1 MNKYS
6 FFLKHRLKLSDLPK
20 HSSLSV
26 HRVPELKYSTINNL
40 YGSSWKQ
47 IGHLLG
53 SLPWNFRYLPSGA
66 CVYIQNERRY
76 IQEGNN
82 STLRWLSKMAALKAA
97 CTKETELRDDFEKA
111 FHLIMDELTQQ
122 KYENNEIKAAIS
134 WLQEVMEYN
143 VQGGKKARGLAVV
156 VTFSTLYGDVAD
168 STLLDKAFVLGWCI
182 EMLQAF
188 FLVNDDIMDQSTTRR
203 GKECWYRKAGLGA
216 VNDAIMIEIAI
227 YKILKDH
234 FEALPCYKQIVEE
247 FRETTWRTSL
257 GQCLDLK
264 SSPEGHPDWDLF
276 TQERYETTVKY
287 KTTWYTFCLPIHL
300 AFILG
305 EYDFS
310 GYKDLDDI
318 LIKMG
323 YYFQVQDDYLDCF
336 GDPLVTGKYGS
347 DIEDGK
353 CTWLIL
359 EALKAATDDDTK
371 KILKD
376 NYGRN
381 SPDSSSVVKKVYQ
394 GLNIPER
401 YKKFESEIYQEI
413 QDMIQ
418 RIQPIHAKCVPVLLS
433 ILGKLHQRNK

>member
-6 FFLKHRLKLSDLPK
+6 FFLKHRLKLSNHANHP
-20 HSSLSV
+20 SLSA
-26 HRVPELKYSTINNL
+26 RSVPILKYSTINKFF
-40 YGSSWKQ
+40 GVVTQ

-53 SLPWNFRYLPSGA
+53 APARNFRYLPSGT
-66 CVYIQNERRY
+66 CVYIQNERCY
-76 IQEGNN
+76 IQERNN

-111 FHLIMDELTQQ
+111 FHMIIDELVQQ
-122 KYENNEIKAAIS
+122 KYENSEIKAAVS

-143 VQGGKKARGLAVV
+143 IQGGKKARGLALV
-156 VTFSTLYGDVAD
+156 VTFSTLYGDIAD
-168 STLLDKAFVLGWCI
+168 PALLDKAFVLGWCV

-188 FLVNDDIMDQSTTRR
+188 FLVQDDIMDQSTTRR
-203 GKECWYRKAGLGA
+203 GKECWYRKVGLGA
-216 VNDAIMIEIAI
+216 VNDALLLEIVI

-247 FRETTWRTSL
+247 FRETTWKTCL

-264 SSPEGHPDWDLF
+264 SSPDGHPNWDLF
-276 TQERYETTVKY
+276 TQERYETIVKY

-300 AFILG
+300 AVILG
-305 EYDFS
+305 ENDFS

-359 EALKAATDDDTK
+359 EALKAATDDDTR

-381 SPDSSSVVKKVYQ
+381 SSECSSVVKKVYQ
-394 GLNIPER
+394 GLDIPER
-401 YKKFESEIYQEI
+401 YKKFEDEIYQEI
-413 QDMIQ
+413 LDMIQ
-418 RIQPIHAKCVPVLLS
+418 RIQPIQAKCVPVLMS